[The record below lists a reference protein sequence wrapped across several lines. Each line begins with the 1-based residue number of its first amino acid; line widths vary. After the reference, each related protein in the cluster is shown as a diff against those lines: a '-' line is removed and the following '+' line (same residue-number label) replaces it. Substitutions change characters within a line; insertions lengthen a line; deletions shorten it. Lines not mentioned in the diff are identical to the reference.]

1 MTEERPVVYVVD
13 DDARVRESLS
23 DLIESMGFEVATFTT
38 ALEFIEVQRADAPG
52 CLILDLNLPGANGLQ
67 LQQALVG
74 SDAPPIVF
82 LSGHADIPSSVRAMK
97 AGAIEFLTKPFRQE
111 ELVQAIENAVALD
124 RVARQKRSAL
134 AELQGRYNR
143 LTPRERE
150 VLPLVAS
157 GRLNKQTAAEL
168 GTSHITVRVH
178 RGQIMHKMGA
188 QSLSELVRM
197 AETLGLI

>member
-1 MTEERPVVYVVD
+1 MTEDRPVVYVVD

-23 DLIESMGFEVATFTT
+23 DLIESMGFEVATFGT
-38 ALEFIEVQRADAPG
+38 ALEFTELKRADVPG

-74 SDAPPIVF
+74 SDAPPIVL

-111 ELVQAIENAVALD
+111 ELVHAIENAIALD
-124 RVARQKRSAL
+124 QVARQKRSAL

>member
-23 DLIESMGFEVATFTT
+23 DLIESMGFEVVTFGT
-38 ALEFIEVQRADAPG
+38 ALEFIEVKRADAPG

-74 SDAPPIVF
+74 SGAPPIVF

-111 ELVQAIENAVALD
+111 ELVQAIENAIALD

>member
-23 DLIESMGFEVATFTT
+23 DLIESMGFEVTTFGT
-38 ALEFIEVQRADAPG
+38 ALEFIEVKRADAPG

>member
-1 MTEERPVVYVVD
+1 MTEERTVVYVVD

-111 ELVQAIENAVALD
+111 ELVQAIENAIALD

>member
-23 DLIESMGFEVATFTT
+23 DLIESMGFEVATFGT
-38 ALEFIEVQRADAPG
+38 ALEFIEVKRADAPG

-111 ELVQAIENAVALD
+111 ELVQAIENAIALD
-124 RVARQKRSAL
+124 RVAR
-134 AELQGRYNR
+134 
-143 LTPRERE
+143 
-150 VLPLVAS
+150 
-157 GRLNKQTAAEL
+157 
-168 GTSHITVRVH
+168 
-178 RGQIMHKMGA
+178 
-188 QSLSELVRM
+188 
-197 AETLGLI
+197 

>member
-23 DLIESMGFEVATFTT
+23 DLIESMGFQVATFAT
-38 ALEFIEVQRADAPG
+38 ALEFIEVQRVDAPG

-111 ELVQAIENAVALD
+111 ELVQAIENAIALD

>member
-23 DLIESMGFEVATFTT
+23 DLIESMGFEVTTFGT
-38 ALEFIEVQRADAPG
+38 ALEFIEVKRADAPG

-111 ELVQAIENAVALD
+111 ELVQAIENAIALD
-124 RVARQKRSAL
+124 RVARQKRSGL

>member
-67 LQQALVG
+67 LQQTLLG

-111 ELVQAIENAVALD
+111 ELVQAIENAIALD
-124 RVARQKRSAL
+124 GVARQKRSAL
-134 AELQGRYNR
+134 AELQTRYNR

>member
-23 DLIESMGFEVATFTT
+23 DLIESMGFEVATFGT
-38 ALEFIEVQRADAPG
+38 ALEFIEVKRADAPG

-111 ELVQAIENAVALD
+111 ELVQAIENAIALD
-124 RVARQKRSAL
+124 RVARQKRSGL

>member
-1 MTEERPVVYVVD
+1 MTEERPFVYVVD

-23 DLIESMGFEVATFTT
+23 DLIESMGFEVATFGT
-38 ALEFIEVQRADAPG
+38 ALEFIKVKQADAPG

-74 SDAPPIVF
+74 SEAPPIVF

-111 ELVQAIENAVALD
+111 ELVQAIENAIALD

>member
-124 RVARQKRSAL
+124 RVARQKRSVL

>member
-23 DLIESMGFEVATFTT
+23 DLIESMGFEVATFGT
-38 ALEFIEVQRADAPG
+38 ALEFIEVKRADAPG

-82 LSGHADIPSSVRAMK
+82 LSGHGDIPSSVRAMK
-97 AGAIEFLTKPFRQE
+97 AGAIEFLTKPFGQE
-111 ELVQAIENAVALD
+111 ELVQAIENAIALD

-134 AELQGRYNR
+134 AELQTRYNR

-157 GRLNKQTAAEL
+157 GRLNKQIAAEL

-197 AETLGLI
+197 AEKLGLI